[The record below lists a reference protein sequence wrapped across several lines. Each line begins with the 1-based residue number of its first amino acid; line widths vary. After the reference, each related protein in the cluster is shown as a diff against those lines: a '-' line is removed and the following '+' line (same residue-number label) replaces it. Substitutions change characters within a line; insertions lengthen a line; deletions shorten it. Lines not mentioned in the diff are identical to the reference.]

1 MTNWDVFKAIGGIS
15 DEAIEDARLESATS
29 GSKRKTRRRRIIGAV
44 AVMAACTALVLGIAQ
59 PWKGIKPVAGDNP
72 AVDTSAAPGSVSP
85 DNGVMVP
92 APPWDSV
99 YIPPE
104 PMPEAPELG
113 VAADMMAFFIY
124 NGRMYVQTGQYAD
137 PSLREG
143 YVCTVTGD
151 IDEWSGADEYVEG
164 ASSIGGDV
172 YSVKGYDTNFRLCMD
187 GPDGLIE
194 FYDCLSDMTLYSG
207 ADLFETCLHVEN
219 YVGAY
224 YILDADWEE
233 NIDNRHELDPESLET
248 FVSLLMVSPMQEWSA
263 WSENGDIFDYEY
275 AEAHLYFELADGTTV
290 PVRLFENGC
299 VMYGGSAVRVC
310 AYMPGAIFDEVF
322 ASCT

>member
-44 AVMAACTALVLGIAQ
+44 AAMAACTALVIGIAQ
-59 PWKGIKPVAGDNP
+59 TWKGIKPVAGDNP

-99 YIPPE
+99 YISPD
-104 PMPEAPELG
+104 PMPEAPEPG

>member
-44 AVMAACTALVLGIAQ
+44 AAMAACTALVIGIAQ
-59 PWKGIKPVAGDNP
+59 TWKGIKPVAGDNP

-99 YIPPE
+99 YIPPD
-104 PMPEAPELG
+104 PMPEAPEPG

-194 FYDCLSDMTLYSG
+194 FYDCLSDMTLYRG

-275 AEAHLYFELADGTTV
+275 AEAHLYFELSDGTTV
-290 PVRLFENGC
+290 PLRLFENGC

>member
-99 YIPPE
+99 YIPPD
-104 PMPEAPELG
+104 PMPEAPEPG

-187 GPDGLIE
+187 GP
-194 FYDCLSDMTLYSG
+194 
-207 ADLFETCLHVEN
+207 
-219 YVGAY
+219 
-224 YILDADWEE
+224 
-233 NIDNRHELDPESLET
+233 
-248 FVSLLMVSPMQEWSA
+248 
-263 WSENGDIFDYEY
+263 
-275 AEAHLYFELADGTTV
+275 TTV
-290 PVRLFENGC
+290 
-299 VMYGGSAVRVC
+299 
-310 AYMPGAIFDEVF
+310 
-322 ASCT
+322 

>member
-99 YIPPE
+99 YIPPD
-104 PMPEAPELG
+104 PMPEAPEPG

-310 AYMPGAIFDEVF
+310 AYMPGAIFDAVF
-322 ASCT
+322 EKCT

>member
-15 DEAIEDARLESATS
+15 DEAVEDARLESATS

-99 YIPPE
+99 YIPPD
-104 PMPEAPELG
+104 PMPEAPEPG

-124 NGRMYVQTGQYAD
+124 NGRMYVQAGQYAD

>member
-44 AVMAACTALVLGIAQ
+44 AAMAACTALVIGIAQ
-59 PWKGIKPVAGDNP
+59 TWKGIKPVAGDNP

-99 YIPPE
+99 YISPD
-104 PMPEAPELG
+104 PMPEAPEPG

-143 YVCTVTGD
+143 YVCTVKGD

-275 AEAHLYFELADGTTV
+275 AEAHLYFELSDGTTV
-290 PVRLFENGC
+290 PLRLFENGC

>member
-99 YIPPE
+99 YIPPD
-104 PMPEAPELG
+104 PMPEAPEPG

-299 VMYGGSAVRVC
+299 VMYGGSVVRVC
-310 AYMPGAIFDEVF
+310 VYRPGAIFDEVF

>member
-99 YIPPE
+99 YISPD
-104 PMPEAPELG
+104 PMPEAPEPG

-143 YVCTVTGD
+143 YVCTVKGD

-233 NIDNRHELDPESLET
+233 NIDNRHEPGEPGSLC
-248 FVSLLMVSPMQEWSA
+248 LPAHGLA
-263 WSENGDIFDYEY
+263 Y
-275 AEAHLYFELADGTTV
+275 AGVERVERKRRHF
-290 PVRLFENGC
+290 RL
-299 VMYGGSAVRVC
+299 
-310 AYMPGAIFDEVF
+310 
-322 ASCT
+322 

>member
-44 AVMAACTALVLGIAQ
+44 AAMAACTALVLGIAQ

-72 AVDTSAAPGSVSP
+72 AVDTSAAPGSVSL

-99 YIPPE
+99 YIPPD
-104 PMPEAPELG
+104 PMPEAPEPG

-143 YVCTVTGD
+143 YVCTVKGD

-224 YILDADWEE
+224 YILDANWEE
-233 NIDNRHELDPESLET
+233 NIDNRHELDPESLEA

-275 AEAHLYFELADGTTV
+275 AEVHLYFELADGTTV

>member
-99 YIPPE
+99 YIPPD
-104 PMPEAPELG
+104 PMPEAPEPG

-143 YVCTVTGD
+143 YVCTVKGD

>member
-44 AVMAACTALVLGIAQ
+44 AAMAACTALVIGIAQ
-59 PWKGIKPVAGDNP
+59 TWKGIKPVAGDNP

-99 YIPPE
+99 YIPPD
-104 PMPEAPELG
+104 PMPEAPEPG

-275 AEAHLYFELADGTTV
+275 AEAHLYFELSDGTTV
-290 PVRLFENGC
+290 PLRLFENGC

>member
-99 YIPPE
+99 YIPPD
-104 PMPEAPELG
+104 PMPEAPEPG

>member
-44 AVMAACTALVLGIAQ
+44 AAMAACTALVIGIAQ
-59 PWKGIKPVAGDNP
+59 TWKGIKPVAGDNP

-99 YIPPE
+99 YIPPD
-104 PMPEAPELG
+104 PMPEAPEPG

-143 YVCTVTGD
+143 YVCTVKGD

>member
-99 YIPPE
+99 YISPD
-104 PMPEAPELG
+104 PMPEAPEPG

>member
-44 AVMAACTALVLGIAQ
+44 AAMAACTALVLGIAQ
-59 PWKGIKPVAGDNP
+59 TWKGIKPVAGDNP

-99 YIPPE
+99 YISPD
-104 PMPEAPELG
+104 PMPEAPEPG

-143 YVCTVTGD
+143 YVCTVKGD

-275 AEAHLYFELADGTTV
+275 AEAHLYFELSDGTTV
-290 PVRLFENGC
+290 PLRLFENGC

>member
-1 MTNWDVFKAIGGIS
+1 MTNWDIFKAIGGIS

-99 YIPPE
+99 YIPPD
-104 PMPEAPELG
+104 PMPEAPEPG

>member
-44 AVMAACTALVLGIAQ
+44 AAMAACTALVIGIAQ
-59 PWKGIKPVAGDNP
+59 TWKGIKPVAGDNP
-72 AVDTSAAPGSVSP
+72 AVDTSAAPEVTAP

-92 APPWDSV
+92 APTWDSV
-99 YIPPE
+99 YIPPD
-104 PMPEAPELG
+104 PMPEAPEPG

>member
-99 YIPPE
+99 YIPPD
-104 PMPEAPELG
+104 PMPEAPEPG
-113 VAADMMAFFIY
+113 VAADMMAFFIC

>member
-29 GSKRKTRRRRIIGAV
+29 GSKRKPRRRHIIGAV

-99 YIPPE
+99 YIPPD
-104 PMPEAPELG
+104 PMPEAPEPG

>member
-1 MTNWDVFKAIGGIS
+1 
-15 DEAIEDARLESATS
+15 
-29 GSKRKTRRRRIIGAV
+29 
-44 AVMAACTALVLGIAQ
+44 
-59 PWKGIKPVAGDNP
+59 
-72 AVDTSAAPGSVSP
+72 
-85 DNGVMVP
+85 
-92 APPWDSV
+92 
-99 YIPPE
+99 
-104 PMPEAPELG
+104 
-113 VAADMMAFFIY
+113 MMAFFIY

-143 YVCTVTGD
+143 YVCTVKGD

-233 NIDNRHELDPESLET
+233 NIDNRHELDPESLEA

-275 AEAHLYFELADGTTV
+275 AEVHLYFELADGTTV

-310 AYMPGAIFDEVF
+310 AYMPGAIFDEVL

>member
-99 YIPPE
+99 YIPPD
-104 PMPEAPELG
+104 PMPEVPEPG

-143 YVCTVTGD
+143 YVCTVKGD

-224 YILDADWEE
+224 YILDAGWEE
-233 NIDNRHELDPESLET
+233 NIDNRHELDPESLEA

>member
-15 DEAIEDARLESATS
+15 DEAVEDARLESATS

-44 AVMAACTALVLGIAQ
+44 AAMAACTALVLGIAQ

-72 AVDTSAAPGSVSP
+72 AVDTSAAPGPVSP

-99 YIPPE
+99 YIPPD
-104 PMPEAPELG
+104 PMPEAPEPG

>member
-72 AVDTSAAPGSVSP
+72 AVDTSASPGSVSP

-92 APPWDSV
+92 APTWDSV
-99 YIPPE
+99 YIPPD
-104 PMPEAPELG
+104 PMPEAPEPG

-187 GPDGLIE
+187 GPDELIE

-233 NIDNRHELDPESLET
+233 NIDNRHELDPESLEA

-290 PVRLFENGC
+290 HVRLFENGC

-322 ASCT
+322 AACT

>member
-15 DEAIEDARLESATS
+15 DEAVEDARLESATS

-99 YIPPE
+99 YIPPD
-104 PMPEAPELG
+104 PMPEAPEPG

-263 WSENGDIFDYEY
+263 CSENGDIFDYEY